1 MIYNHSIMWAACDS
15 LWKNRS
21 LIKALVGREI
31 MGRYRGSVM
40 GVLWSFF
47 LPVMM
52 LAVYTFVFSVI
63 FRARWDT
70 GSDSKTE
77 FALILFAGLL
87 VFNFFSECVNR
98 SPGLILANTSYVK
111 KVVFPLEILPVV
123 TLSTA
128 LFHCLVGLLVW
139 LLFYVIFFGVP
150 PLTALLFPVVL
161 LPLLFLTV
169 GISWLLASLGVFLR
183 DVAQV
188 VGVVTTVLMFL
199 SPIFY
204 PVSALPES
212 FQKVLLLNPLA
223 LVIEQT
229 RDVLIFGKTLHW
241 AVYFA
246 SLAGSIV
253 VAWLGYTWFQKTRKG
268 FADVL

>member
-1 MIYNHSIMWAACDS
+1 
-15 LWKNRS
+15 LWKNRG
-21 LIKALVGREI
+21 LIKALVAREI
-31 MGRYRGSVM
+31 IGRYRGSVM
-40 GVLWSFF
+40 GILWSFF
-47 LPVMM
+47 LPVLM

-63 FRARWDT
+63 FKARWNT

-98 SPGLILANTSYVK
+98 APGLILANTSYVK

-123 TLSTA
+123 TLCAA
-128 LFHCLVGLLVW
+128 LFHCGIASLVW
-139 LLFYVIFFGVP
+139 LLFYLIFFGAP

-188 VGVVTTVLMFL
+188 VGVATTLLLFL

-204 PVSALPES
+204 PVSMLPES

-223 LVIEQT
+223 LIIEQT
-229 RDVLIFGKTLHW
+229 RGVLIFGKMPHW
-241 AVYFA
+241 GMYFA

-253 VAWLGYTWFQKTRKG
+253 VAWLGYAWFQKTRKG

>member
-1 MIYNHSIMWAACDS
+1 MWIPCGS

-31 MGRYRGSVM
+31 IGRYRGSVM

-47 LPVMM
+47 LPVLM

-111 KVVFPLEILPVV
+111 RVVFPLEILPVV
-123 TLSTA
+123 TLGAA
-128 LFHCLVGLLVW
+128 LFHCGISSLVW
-139 LLFYVIFFGVP
+139 LLFYVVFFGIP

-161 LPLLFLTV
+161 LPLIFLTA

-188 VGVVTTVLMFL
+188 VGVATTMLLFL

-204 PVSALPES
+204 PISALPEE
-212 FQKVLLLNPLA
+212 FRTVLMFNPLTHI
-223 LVIEQT
+223 IEQI
-229 RDVLIFGKTLHW
+229 RGVLIFGRVPNLTMYG
-241 AVYFA
+241 V
-246 SLAGSIV
+246 SLLGSIV
-253 VAWLGYTWFQKTRKG
+253 VAWLGYAWFQKTRKG